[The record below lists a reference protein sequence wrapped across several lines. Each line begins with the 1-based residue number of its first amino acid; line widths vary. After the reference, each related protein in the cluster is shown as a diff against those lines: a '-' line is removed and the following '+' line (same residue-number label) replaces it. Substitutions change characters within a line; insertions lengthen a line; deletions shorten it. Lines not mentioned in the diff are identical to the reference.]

1 MQVLESPKK
10 MQERADQLRG
20 QGKKLGF
27 VPTMGALHEGHLSL
41 MRRSREEND
50 VSIIS
55 LFVNPTQ
62 FDRKEDLE
70 AYPRDLQG
78 DLAKAEAVGVDFV
91 FAPTEEAM
99 YPSGYQTSVEVE
111 ELARRWEG
119 ASRPGHFKGVA
130 TVVTKLFNIVK
141 PHRAYFGQK
150 DYQQAL
156 IIKRMVQDLNLDV
169 EIVVLPIVREPDGL
183 AMSSRNVHLQPEE
196 RKAALCLH
204 RSLVYAEERV
214 YQGERDAK
222 VILEGMRRILEEEP
236 LARIDYVACCHPETL
251 EPLERIEGTVLFAL
265 AVWIGKT
272 RLIDNS
278 LVQTWKSHWRQEGN
292 MV

>member
-1 MQVLESPKK
+1 MQVIESPKT

-27 VPTMGALHEGHLSL
+27 VPTMGAFHEGHLSL

-99 YPSGYQTSVEVE
+99 YPAGYQTSVEVE

-119 ASRPGHFKGVA
+119 VFRPGHFKGVA

-169 EIVVLPIVREPDGL
+169 EIVVLPIIREPDGL

-196 RKAALCLH
+196 RKAALGLH

-214 YQGERDAK
+214 RQGERDAK
-222 VILEGMRRILEEEP
+222 AIVEGMRRILEKEP
-236 LARIDYVACCHPETL
+236 LARIDYIACCHPETL
-251 EPLERIEGTVLFAL
+251 EPLEQIEGTVLFAL

-272 RLIDNS
+272 RLIDNA
-278 LVQTWKSHWRQEGN
+278 LV
-292 MV
+292 

>member
-1 MQVLESPKK
+1 MQVIEGPKK
-10 MQERADQLRG
+10 MQELADQLRV

-50 VSIIS
+50 LSIIS

-78 DLAKAEAVGVDFV
+78 DLVKAEAVGVDLV
-91 FAPTEEAM
+91 FAPTKEAM
-99 YPSGYQTSVEVE
+99 YPSGYRTSVEVE
-111 ELARRWEG
+111 GLTRRWEG

-169 EIVVLPIVREPDGL
+169 EIVVLPTVREPDGL
-183 AMSSRNVHLQPEE
+183 ALSSRNVNLNPEE
-196 RKAALCLH
+196 RRAALCLY
-204 RSLVYAEERV
+204 RSLAYAEERV
-214 YQGERDAK
+214 HQGERGAK
-222 VILEGMRRILEEEP
+222 ALLEGMRRLIEKEP

-251 EPLERIEGTVLFAL
+251 EPIEQIEGTVLFAL

-272 RLIDNS
+272 RLIDNH
-278 LVQTWKSHWRQEGN
+278 LVQA
-292 MV
+292 

>member
-1 MQVLESPKK
+1 MQVIEGPKK
-10 MQERADQLRG
+10 MQELADQLRV

-50 VSIIS
+50 LSIIS
-55 LFVNPTQ
+55 LFVNPIQ
-62 FDRKEDLE
+62 FDRREDLE

-78 DLAKAEAVGVDFV
+78 DLVKAEAVGVDLV
-91 FAPTEEAM
+91 FAPTKEAM

-111 ELARRWEG
+111 ELTRRWEG

-183 AMSSRNVHLQPEE
+183 ALSSRNVNLNPEE
-196 RKAALCLH
+196 RRAALCLY
-204 RSLVYAEERV
+204 RSLIFAEERV
-214 YQGERDAK
+214 RLGERDARGI
-222 VILEGMRRILEEEP
+222 VEGMRRLIEKEP

-251 EPLERIEGTVLFAL
+251 EPIEQIEGTVLFAL

-272 RLIDNS
+272 RLIDNH
-278 LVQTWKSHWRQEGN
+278 LVQA
-292 MV
+292 